1 MKKTWGKAGSKPIQK
16 QEEARP
22 TEPVTLKAAK
32 IVDKEPIQKSKVVAP
47 ALKPTPARATPD
59 KDSRPS
65 TPTLK
70 GVTLRSTP
78 RGSKTGTPRAGT
90 PREGT
95 PARDMVQ
102 LKPVLKVGK

>member
-1 MKKTWGKAGSKPIQK
+1 MQK

-22 TEPVTLKAAK
+22 AEPVALKTAK
-32 IVDKEPIQKSKVVAP
+32 PIDKEPIQKAKVVAP
-47 ALKPTPARATPD
+47 ALKPTPARSTPD
-59 KDSRPS
+59 KDSRPG

-70 GVTLRSTP
+70 AVTLRSTP
-78 RGSKTGTPRAGT
+78 RGTPKSGTPRAGT

-102 LKPVLKVGK
+102 LKPVLKVSFFCVAL